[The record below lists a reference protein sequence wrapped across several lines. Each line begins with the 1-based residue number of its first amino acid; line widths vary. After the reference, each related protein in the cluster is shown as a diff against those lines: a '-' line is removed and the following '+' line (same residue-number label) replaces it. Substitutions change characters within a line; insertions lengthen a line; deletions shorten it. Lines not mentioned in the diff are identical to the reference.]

1 MIIEPAIIFLKN
13 NKIKGKT
20 KKGLLIY
27 KAIGLKTNNKY
38 YVPTSVKSK
47 ENIYGLIKYIP
58 DNKLATLDILFD
70 INNHFKAEE
79 LALLYKYDLYVK
91 PIFTT
96 NNPIIKFNN
105 NPIIKHNNNPIIS
118 IDPPG
123 CIDIDDAFSL
133 DIENNCINIYIA
145 SIIDYTQEDYLTAQT
160 NLFSI
165 YNKYNKNIHMINTT
179 QMMNMSLIKNIEKSA
194 IEIKYNYKTK
204 EYSWSIVRIIIEDNL
219 SYENIPTK
227 YKELIN
233 NMYKYLE
240 ILPDIHKL
248 IEILMLMVN
257 KYIGSLLYKLGT
269 GIMRIQ
275 KENKP
280 AEYIIKSNESFM
292 HFGLKTENYCHFSSP
307 IRRFA
312 DVYNHY
318 ILYGYKYL
326 KLEKSMDEQNRDL
339 ILIEKL
345 IENLNYKNMQIK
357 KYNWNMNLIELYDII
372 NTKYGGYYVSNNF
385 KVLYIYSNFYIV
397 NLIDFDIK
405 ININNT
411 NNIKDAY
418 IEIATI
424 TTKNYILDRLQI
436 NIKT

>member
-1 MIIEPAIIFLKN
+1 
-13 NKIKGKT
+13 
-20 KKGLLIY
+20 
-27 KAIGLKTNNKY
+27 
-38 YVPTSVKSK
+38 
-47 ENIYGLIKYIP
+47 
-58 DNKLATLDILFD
+58 
-70 INNHFKAEE
+70 
-79 LALLYKYDLYVK
+79 
-91 PIFTT
+91 
-96 NNPIIKFNN
+96 
-105 NPIIKHNNNPIIS
+105 
-118 IDPPG
+118 
-123 CIDIDDAFSL
+123 
-133 DIENNCINIYIA
+133 
-145 SIIDYTQEDYLTAQT
+145 
-160 NLFSI
+160 
-165 YNKYNKNIHMINTT
+165 
-179 QMMNMSLIKNIEKSA
+179 
-194 IEIKYNYKTK
+194 
-204 EYSWSIVRIIIEDNL
+204 
-219 SYENIPTK
+219 
-227 YKELIN
+227 
-233 NMYKYLE
+233 
-240 ILPDIHKL
+240 
-248 IEILMLMVN
+248 
-257 KYIGSLLYKLGT
+257 
-269 GIMRIQ
+269 
-275 KENKP
+275 
-280 AEYIIKSNESFM
+280 M

-372 NTKYGGYYVSNNF
+372 NTQYGGYYVSNNF